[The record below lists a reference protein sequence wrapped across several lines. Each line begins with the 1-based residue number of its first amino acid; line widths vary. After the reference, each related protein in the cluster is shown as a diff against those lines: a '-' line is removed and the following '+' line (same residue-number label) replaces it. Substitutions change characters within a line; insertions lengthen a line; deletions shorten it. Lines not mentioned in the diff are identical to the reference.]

1 MRTEPID
8 TLSAAG
14 GGRPASRVP
23 LAVIVAV
30 GLLATLLAFVGWAA
44 PARANTFVVTKTE
57 DTADGACDA
66 DCSLREA
73 ISAANDSPGADIITV
88 PAGVYTLTIGA
99 LEVTGPTTLNGAG
112 AGVTVIDGG
121 SGGFSILRITGL
133 EGAPITV
140 TIAGVTLQHG
150 DSGIR
155 ADYVDLVVTQTEVV
169 SNTASYSDGGGINI
183 SSGNLVV
190 QSSLVA
196 FNSANAQGAYWGASG
211 GGIAASGASVNIGNS
226 QLLSNTAASGG
237 GGVIVLGGALTV
249 LTSTISGNKV
259 SGSGGGVLAGAVW
272 SGEPTALLVQNST
285 ITNNIAGSGGGGIQA
300 YAELLVLQDS
310 TITGNTGG
318 GGGGVQANVNGHVAI
333 VNTVVSHNTANNGYG
348 GVGGGGLAFST
359 QAGLEITDSTIEYN
373 AVTDS
378 RSGGGLYLESR
389 AGEGAPAAAA
399 ITIRNSRFAHNSA
412 GSGGGLSLYIDTGV
426 AVTLTRTTIVGNQ
439 AVREDNP
446 PSGGGLEIYG
456 AGSIALVDSTINDNV
471 AHRHT
476 VTPSGCGAPSG
487 GGIYAS
493 TSLFITRTLISNN
506 RAVVDAV
513 ACSAASGGGV
523 NAFSGTDTPV
533 VIADSRFISNTAET
547 GGGLYA
553 GLATLRNTVFISNT
567 ATTGA
572 GGGIYSAWG
581 GTAISV
587 TLQGNVAGNDGGGIY
602 GDMALS
608 QSLVKDNTAGGNGG
622 GLSGGGQVV
631 SSTITGNRAANGGGI
646 NAGYIEI
653 IASTISANHAITD
666 GGGIYVPYAGRGGP
680 IVTVRNSTLSG
691 NSAGRQG
698 GAFSDFG
705 GLSVS
710 GRFISRAHFRSTS
723 IISNTAPAGSGGGVY
738 HAGHY
743 GDEEGP
749 QQLTVEDVLLA
760 GNTGGNC
767 GGAVSAEGFVSQGH
781 NLSGDG
787 SCPALTGPGDLKKIA
802 AQVGPLVDNGGPT
815 RTHALLDGSPAID
828 AGSAANCPATDQ
840 RGISRPQGPACDIG
854 AFEWQPT
861 TPYLHIAPAGLTFVA
876 VAGAL
881 PPPGQPFTITNTGLG
896 TLSWTAT
903 ETTPWLAVSPGS
915 GAAPASPQV
924 TVNQAGLAVS
934 VYTGTITVAVAGAGG
949 SPQTVA
955 VTLRVIRVED
965 VIGNWD
971 FEQGPVAWT
980 ESSST
985 LGQLIRPAA
994 ELPAPITPHA
1004 GDWAALLGVNDGE
1017 ISDLSQQLT
1026 LPTGVSLTLTYY
1038 YYAISVESDCTYDTV
1053 EVRLDAAVVDQI
1065 GLCQAN
1071 NTNGW
1076 RQRRVALGRFA
1087 TPQVPVLR
1095 FRVANDPSSDPSRF
1109 VLDDVRLEK
1118 PPSVY
1123 NRFVYLPAVRK

>member
-14 GGRPASRVP
+14 GGRPAGRVP

-44 PARANTFVVTKTE
+44 PARANTFVVTKTA

-73 ISAANDSPGADIITV
+73 ISAANASPGADIITV
-88 PAGVYTLTIGA
+88 PAGVYALTIGA

-112 AGVTVIDGG
+112 AGVTVIDGV
-121 SGGFSILRITGL
+121 SGAFSILRITGL
-133 EGAPITV
+133 EGAPIAV
-140 TIAGVTLQHG
+140 TIAGITLQHG
-150 DSGIR
+150 DSGIK
-155 ADYVDLVVTQTEVV
+155 ADYVDLVVTQTEVI

-196 FNSANAQGAYWGASG
+196 FNIANAQGAYWGASG
-211 GGIAASGASVNIGNS
+211 GGIAASGASVNIRNS

-237 GGVIVLGGALTV
+237 GGVIVFSGALTV
-249 LTSTISGNKV
+249 LTSTISGNTV
-259 SGSGGGVLAGAVW
+259 LGSGGGVFAGAAW
-272 SGEPTALLVQNST
+272 SGEPTSLHIQNST
-285 ITNNIAGSGGGGIQA
+285 IANNIAGSGGGGIQA
-300 YAELLVLQDS
+300 YAESLVLQDS

-318 GGGGVQANVNGHVAI
+318 GGGGVQANVNGHAAI
-333 VNTVVSHNTANNGYG
+333 VNTVVSHNTANNGYAG
-348 GVGGGGLAFST
+348 MGGGGLALIT

-389 AGEGAPAAAA
+389 AGEGAPAATA
-399 ITIRNSRFAHNSA
+399 IMIRDSRFAHNSA
-412 GSGGGLSLYIDTGV
+412 GSGGGLYIDTGV
-426 AVTLTRTTIVGNQ
+426 AVSLTRTTIVGNQ

-476 VTPSGCGAPSG
+476 VTPSGCGAPGG

-506 RAVVDAV
+506 RAVVDAA

-523 NAFSGTDTPV
+523 NALSGTDTPV
-533 VIADSRFISNTAET
+533 IVADSRFIGNTAET

-553 GLATLRNTVFISNT
+553 GLVTLRNTVFISNM

-587 TLQGNVAGNDGGGIY
+587 TLQGNVAGDAGGGIY
-602 GDMALS
+602 GDVALS

-631 SSTITGNRAANGGGI
+631 SSTITGNHAANGGGI
-646 NAGYIEI
+646 NAGTIEI
-653 IASTISANHAITD
+653 IASTLSANTAITD

-680 IVTVRNSTLSG
+680 IVNVTNSTLSG
-691 NSAGRQG
+691 NNAGRQG

-723 IISNTAPAGSGGGVY
+723 IISNTAPAGSGGGLY

-767 GGAVSAEGFVSQGH
+767 GGAVSAEGFVSRGH
-781 NLSGDG
+781 NLSSDG
-787 SCPALTGPGDLKKIA
+787 SCPALIGPGDLKKIA
-802 AQVGPLVDNGGPT
+802 AKVGPLANNGGPML
-815 RTHALLDGSPAID
+815 THALLDGSPAID
-828 AGSAANCPATDQ
+828 AGSANCPPTDQ
-840 RGISRPQGPACDIG
+840 RGIGRPQGAACDIG
-854 AFEWQPT
+854 AYEWQPT
-861 TPYLHIAPAGLTFVA
+861 TPYLHVAPAGLTFVA

-881 PPPGQPFTITNTGLG
+881 SPPGQPFTITNTGLG
-896 TLSWTAT
+896 ALAWTAT
-903 ETTPWLAVSPGS
+903 ETTPWLSVSPGS
-915 GAAPASPQV
+915 GAAPASPNAS
-924 TVNQAGLAVS
+924 VNQAGLAVG
-934 VYTGTITVAVAGAGG
+934 VYTGTITVAAAGAGG
-949 SPQTVA
+949 SPQSVA

-971 FEQGPVAWT
+971 FEQGRVAWS
-980 ESSST
+980 ESST
-985 LGQLIRPAA
+985 TMGQLIRPAA
-994 ELPAPITPHA
+994 ELPAPITPH
-1004 GDWAALLGVNDGE
+1004 GGGWAALLGVNDGE
-1017 ISDLSQQLT
+1017 VSDLSQPIT
-1026 LPTGVSLTLTYY
+1026 LPTGISLTLSFY
-1038 YYAISVESDCTYDTV
+1038 YYAVSVETDCTFDTV
-1053 EVRLDAAVVDQI
+1053 EVRLDEAVVDQI

-1076 RQRRVALGRFA
+1076 QQRSVELGQFA
-1087 TPQVPVLR
+1087 APRLPVLH

-1109 VLDDVRLEK
+1109 ALDDVRLEK